1 MCNALGIITYNDSSV
16 YVEGMQKYRPIAGFS
31 FLGRYRLVDFAI
43 SNMSNSGID
52 DIQIYVNG
60 NPRSLID
67 HVGTGRHYNIN
78 SKHGHLSLVPVY
90 TDGGTSRFTTDI
102 SCYAENIH
110 AVMENHNDYVVIAP
124 ANMLYKGNYE
134 ELLKQ
139 HIESGA
145 EVSVLYQHVDNA
157 KENYIGCDVIQMN
170 KQRGVLSIEQ
180 NLGNYKSR
188 YLSLQTYIMSKEIF
202 KTLVEEAQETS
213 SMYWFKDI
221 LNDKCVDMDI
231 RGLNYRGHIYVIN
244 DLKSY
249 YESNMEF
256 LTEEKM
262 KDINDPEWPVYTRTS
277 DSAPAIYL
285 NGGTA
290 TGSLISNGCEI
301 SGVVKNSIVG
311 RSCKIGKDALI
322 ENCIIMP
329 DVEIADGAHLKNV
342 IVDKHSKIAKKKDL
356 AGLEEQPLYIG
367 RRENV

>member
-157 KENYIGCDVIQMN
+157 KENYIGCDVLQMN

-202 KTLVEEAQETS
+202 KTYFPGRAATEKTPLLLVTFPTAIVLSGKESNCTVACAIGLLSSPSTTVPLTVTRLLPWAQERVVPVHTS
-213 SMYWFKDI
+213 SNKS
-221 LNDKCVDMDI
+221 
-231 RGLNYRGHIYVIN
+231 IN
-244 DLKSY
+244 FFI
-249 YESNMEF
+249 F
-256 LTEEKM
+256 LF
-262 KDINDPEWPVYTRTS
+262 S
-277 DSAPAIYL
+277 
-285 NGGTA
+285 
-290 TGSLISNGCEI
+290 
-301 SGVVKNSIVG
+301 
-311 RSCKIGKDALI
+311 
-322 ENCIIMP
+322 
-329 DVEIADGAHLKNV
+329 
-342 IVDKHSKIAKKKDL
+342 
-356 AGLEEQPLYIG
+356 
-367 RRENV
+367 